1 MIPTPIYDRVVKKIF
16 DATSSTVKYQRRK
29 DSELIITSCDY
40 RKFPVIEFLINGYW
54 VEMLP
59 QDYINKASVDSDSEC
74 FLGLIPS
81 SVDFFVFGDT
91 FMRGFYVI
99 HDDPQG
105 LVGIVPHAN
114 SYKSSPI

>member
-1 MIPTPIYDRVVKKIF
+1 
-16 DATSSTVKYQRRK
+16 
-29 DSELIITSCDY
+29 
-40 RKFPVIEFLINGYW
+40 
-54 VEMLP
+54 MLP
-59 QDYINKASVDSDSEC
+59 QDYINKASVDSDSQC

-91 FMRGFYVI
+91 FMRGFYMI

-114 SYKSSPI
+114 SYKSSPILATQATMPAKPLDASKFFGLTL